1 MQFKRHIYKSLVEW
15 KSGSSRKPLVLRGAR
30 QVGKTTLVKEFAQ
43 MFKNKIFLNLEKSA
57 DFDFFSRYSDAKTLV
72 DALFLKNNIKH
83 DEVNNTILF
92 IDEIQESPEAIA
104 MLRYFFEE
112 VPDLYVIAAGS
123 LLEHALKKVKS
134 FPVGRISY
142 LYMHPLNF
150 EEFLE
155 ATGKTLLLEEL
166 QIIPISRTAHPLL
179 LEAFKQYVIVGGMP
193 EVVKAFIENGSVAAL
208 PPIYESIWET
218 YKNDIEKYATG
229 DANAKVIKHIAQVA
243 HLFFDERIK
252 FQNFGNSN
260 YRSREVGEAF
270 RSLDAAKIIQ
280 LIYPTTSLN
289 TPIIPDIKKSPRLQ
303 FLDIGILNHELKIQ
317 EDLLALDD
325 LNSLY
330 KGALVPQVVFQELLS
345 LNKTAYKKPAFWVR
359 EKTQASAE
367 VDVVLNYKNLVIPIE
382 IKSGSTGSLKS
393 LHQFVDSANHFYA
406 VRIYAGEFK
415 IEETVTPA
423 GKHYFLMNVPYYL
436 GIKIKDYII
445 HFVNNYKTLS

>member
-1 MQFKRHIYKSLVEW
+1 
-15 KSGSSRKPLVLRGAR
+15 
-30 QVGKTTLVKEFAQ
+30 
-43 MFKNKIFLNLEKSA
+43 
-57 DFDFFSRYSDAKTLV
+57 
-72 DALFLKNNIKH
+72 
-83 DEVNNTILF
+83 
-92 IDEIQESPEAIA
+92 
-104 MLRYFFEE
+104 
-112 VPDLYVIAAGS
+112 
-123 LLEHALKKVKS
+123 
-134 FPVGRISY
+134 
-142 LYMHPLNF
+142 
-150 EEFLE
+150 
-155 ATGKTLLLEEL
+155 LLLEEL

-345 LNKTAYKKPAFWVR
+345 LNKTTYKKPAFWVR

-367 VDVVLNYKNLVIPIE
+367 VDVVLNFKNLVIPIE

>member
-1 MQFKRHIYKSLVEW
+1 MHFKRHIYASLVEW
-15 KSGSSRKPLVLRGAR
+15 KSGSSHKPLVLRGAR

-43 MFKNKIFLNLEKSA
+43 LFKNKIFLNLERSP
-57 DFDFFSRYSDAKTLV
+57 DIDFFRRYTDAKTLV
-72 DALFLKNNIKH
+72 DALFLKNNISY
-83 DEVNNTILF
+83 DEISNTILF

-104 MLRYFFEE
+104 MLRYFLED

-166 QIIPISRTAHPLL
+166 QLIPISKTAHPLL
-179 LEAFKQYVIVGGMP
+179 LDAFKQYVIVGGMP
-193 EVVKAFIENGSVAAL
+193 EIVKEFIEKDSVAAL

-229 DANAKVIKHIAQVA
+229 DANAKVIKHIADVA
-243 HLFFDERIK
+243 HLFFDDRIK

-270 RSLDAAKIIQ
+270 RSIDGAKIIQ

-289 TPIIPDIKKSPRLQ
+289 TPIIADLKKSPRLQ

-330 KGALVPQVVFQELLS
+330 KGALIPQAIFQELLS
-345 LNKTAYKKPAFWVR
+345 LNKTTYKKPAFWVR

-367 VDVVLNYKNLVIPIE
+367 VDIVLSYKNLVIPIE

-393 LHQFVDSANHFYA
+393 LHQFVDNVGHFYA

-415 IEETVTPA
+415 IEETITPA
-423 GKHYFLMNVPYYL
+423 GKRYLLMNVPYYL
-436 GIKIKDYII
+436 GLKIKDYII
-445 HFVNNYKTLS
+445 HFVNNYKTIS